1 MTENNQTNQDQD
13 RLRPQQ
19 DQGRQAQPSDVGS
32 SLGVQGED
40 RSFGTEGR
48 AEDERSQGTSATL
61 SPNQGGTVGQ
71 GGGVDNADFA
81 ASGGTRE
88 QNLGRS
94 DQAGT
99 GATPEGGVQK
109 DRG

>member
-1 MTENNQTNQDQD
+1 MTGNNQMNQDQD
-13 RLRPQQ
+13 RLRQQQ
-19 DQGRQAQPSDVGS
+19 DQGRQDPQAGS
-32 SLGVQGED
+32 GLGVQGED
-40 RSFGTEGR
+40 RSFGSEGR
-48 AEDERSQGTSATL
+48 TDDERSAGASATL